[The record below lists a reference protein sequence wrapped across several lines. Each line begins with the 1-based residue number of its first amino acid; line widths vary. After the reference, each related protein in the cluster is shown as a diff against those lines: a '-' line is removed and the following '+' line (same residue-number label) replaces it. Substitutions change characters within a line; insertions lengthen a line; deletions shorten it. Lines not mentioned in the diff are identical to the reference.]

1 MPKLTSLTTTSN
13 SISFGSVRQVTLEST
28 SVSDYSLLDLPAL
41 TNVVLNKEKAFKN
54 KKDVNITGSPPPSL
68 FLPLDIGALQPYLNS
83 SLSFTHSLLI
93 RDALSSESKTILIS
107 LFQSNTRTP
116 YHN

>member
-83 SLSFTHSLLI
+83 FLSFTHKLLI
-93 RDALSSESKTILIS
+93 CNALFSGPKTILIS
-107 LFQSNTRTP
+107 LSQSNTLTTQ
-116 YHN
+116 HN